1 MESNADMPAA
11 ACANCGTVFSG
22 EYCPACGQ
30 SRTELKRPII
40 GLVTDAMDGLLTWDG
55 RLARTYRAL
64 FARPGRV
71 ARDFMDGHRRAFTP
85 PIRLYLIV
93 SLIFFAAMEL
103 SGVRVV
109 AVNITQDAEG
119 EAGVLITMFQPP
131 RNEAPVVL
139 NAEDQA
145 EILRVAEEEGVSERF
160 RDLTAL
166 AMNNPD
172 IVEERAGA
180 AASQAMILM
189 VIVFAVLSGLMH
201 PRRKLIEHVVHALYF
216 HAALLLPFATVIIF
230 GIHMPWPL
238 EMAVGLAIASVL
250 ALATGMVLFDRG
262 FYQSSWVGAGLRLLP
277 LMIGYVMGATLVAIG
292 LILITAL

>member
-1 MESNADMPAA
+1 MGEEGS
-11 ACANCGTVFSG
+11 CANCGTGFSG

-30 SRTELKRPII
+30 SRTELKRPIV

-55 RLARTYRAL
+55 RLARTYRGL
-64 FARPGRV
+64 FRRPGRV

-93 SLIFFAAMEL
+93 SLLFFAAMEL
-103 SGVRVV
+103 SGVRVI
-109 AVNITQDAEG
+109 AVTITQDAEG
-119 EAGVLITMFQPP
+119 EAGVFITMFQPP
-131 RNEAPVVL
+131 RDAPPVVPD
-139 NAEDQA
+139 AEAQA
-145 EILRVAEEEGVSERF
+145 EMLRLAEEEGVPQRL

-189 VIVFAVLSGLMH
+189 VIVFAALSGLLH

-216 HAALLLPFATVIIF
+216 HAALLLPFAAVIIM
-230 GIHMPWPL
+230 GIHLPMPL
-238 EMAVGLAIASVL
+238 EAAIGIAIASIL
-250 ALATGMVLFDRG
+250 ALGTGMVLFDRG
-262 FYQSSWVGAGLRLLP
+262 FYASSWIGASLRALP
-277 LMIGYVMGATLVAIG
+277 LLLGYILGATLAAIG
-292 LILITAL
+292 LIAITAL